1 MILSRIYS
9 NDNRFKSVKFN
20 EGFNLIVGKVK
31 EYDRNDMH
39 NLGKTSIVELIDFL
53 LLKQI
58 DKSHRF
64 RASYDKFINHE
75 FYLELKL
82 NNGEY
87 LTIKRNIK
95 NDTKIYF
102 KESKVPIDC
111 LNLEEDEWDRRNLA
125 LGKAKDF
132 LNEKLEFDVLKNYK
146 YRTYIHYFLKKEKE
160 FSPNFESHH
169 FGNSLSWKVPLLEL
183 VGINSSYYK
192 DKVKLEEEL
201 NKLNAG
207 TNDKND
213 ISVQLMQNEAKKR
226 LFEKKLADL
235 EKVEMSLNYYAID
248 KNITKEMVDNVV
260 YQIANL
266 NSKRYNLEYDILKLE
281 NSLSG
286 EEGTIDLDELKEI
299 FNEVKLCFPK
309 ELSESYDS
317 LVKFNKQIFSERKEN
332 VEKTLLKKRQELL
345 KIDKELDHLN
355 QEQKRMLEKLKEK
368 NLYTKVLQQQKEKN
382 DTIRQLEEI
391 EKTISE
397 IKQKIELI
405 KKITVI
411 KADIDQNIEKL
422 KLEILD
428 DNNLFFKIRDELAS
442 ITQKIFDNRIGVFT
456 IPLNGK
462 NNPDFNLK
470 YINTNTDTYTSEDEG
485 GTYGDWLEACFCIS
499 IIVVYAKH
507 SFYRFLFQDGI
518 MESGDDRRKRNFIL
532 ELKRLCEVFKIQ
544 YISTAIEHEINSKEV
559 KEVLDFSEDVVLEL
573 DDRSDGSGTLYGFLF

>member
-31 EYDRNDMH
+31 EYNKNDTH

-53 LLKQI
+53 LLKKI
-58 DKSHRF
+58 DNSHRF
-64 RASYDKFINHE
+64 RVSYDKFINHE

-95 NDTKIYF
+95 NNTKISF
-102 KESKVPIDC
+102 KESKISIDC
-111 LNLEEDEWDRRNLA
+111 LNLEEDEWDRKNLA
-125 LGKAKDF
+125 LSKAKDF

-160 FSPNFESHH
+160 FNPNFKSHH
-169 FGNSLSWKVPLLEL
+169 FGGSLIWKVPLLEL

-192 DKVKLEEEL
+192 DKVELEEEL

-207 TNDKND
+207 TNNEND

-286 EEGTIDLDELKEI
+286 EESTIDLDELKEI

-345 KIDKELDHLN
+345 KIDKELDYLN

-462 NNPDFNLK
+462 NNPDFDLK
-470 YINTNTDTYTSEDEG
+470 YINTNTDTYTSEDKG

-499 IIVVYAKH
+499 IIVVYAEY

-518 MESGDDRRKRNFIL
+518 IENGDDRRKRNFIL
-532 ELKRLCEVFKIQ
+532 ELKRLCETFKIQ
-544 YISTAIEHEINSKEV
+544 YISTAIEHKINSKEV
-559 KEVLDFSEDVVLEL
+559 KEVLDFSEDIILEL